1 MQAFGVLYLVD
12 RNPLF
17 RRMLQVSMES
27 LRRVH
32 PDWPVQV
39 IETPSPPVG
48 PLRALYRR
56 ATWWKRARREARAGQ
71 DVRVLAAKA
80 EAWLQSPFE
89 QTLFLDADTVV
100 LRSLEALRARA
111 QSADVLACPLP
122 WKQYQALE
130 PWQPASFPY
139 LMSGAVFYNRRFADA
154 YRGVLRR
161 IRTPVAALPTGDQFV
176 FSLTVA
182 LAPPALRVQLEPSL
196 QLDVINMRQHAGGE
210 ALPLVAGDLDLRWP
224 GLERF
229 HVFHYND
236 RKPQYLDRIRTV
248 WGLPAHEP

>member
-1 MQAFGVLYLVD
+1 MQPFGVLYLVD
-12 RNPLF
+12 RNPCF
-17 RRMLQVSMES
+17 QQMLQVSRAS

-32 PDWPVQV
+32 PDWPVHV
-39 IETPSPPVG
+39 VEVPSPPVG

-56 ATWWKRARREARAGQ
+56 VTWWKRARRATRAGQ

-89 QTLFLDADTVV
+89 HTLFLDADTVI
-100 LRSLEALRARA
+100 LRSLDAMRTRA

-122 WKQYQALE
+122 WKQYRALE
-130 PWQPASFPY
+130 PWQPPQFPY
-139 LMSGAVFYNRRFADA
+139 LMSGVVFYNRRFAEA
-154 YRGVLRR
+154 YRATLRR
-161 IRTPVAALPTGDQFV
+161 IRTPVADLPTGDQFV
-176 FSLTVA
+176 FSLACA
-182 LAPPALRVQLEPSL
+182 LAPPSLRVQREPSL
-196 QLDVINMRQHAGGE
+196 QFDVINMREHAGGE
-210 ALPLVAGDLDLRWP
+210 ALPMMDDDLDLRWP

-236 RKPQYLDRIRTV
+236 RKPQYLHRIRAV